1 MLRSARRKSEL
12 RLFFVIVACAT
23 VGGGIYGLLIGS
35 SLADK
40 FYWAGV
46 VQGALTGAGISAWC
60 AGYDLLLADHPMFRR
75 LRRAPFSIHIAAK
88 TSYYVVGVLLNLIV
102 WSELFA
108 PLHGDE
114 GWTVYS
120 TEFLVTFGLSLLVSF
135 VVNLLVEI
143 NRLLGQ
149 NVLANFVAGRYHRP
163 REEERVFL
171 FVDLIGSTRI
181 AERIGPLRFHA
192 LLDDFFVDLSE
203 PIQAARGQIY
213 TYVGDEVIVTWPL
226 EAGVARARCLT
237 CYFDML
243 DYLADREEAYRR
255 KYGVAPAFRAALHCG
270 PVVVGEMGDQKQEIV
285 VLGDTVNTTARLEEA
300 CRDLGEPV
308 LMSAD
313 LRNRLDLP
321 AAISAES
328 LGSIALRGRQAP
340 VEVFAPR
347 RIQAA

>member
-1 MLRSARRKSEL
+1 MSRSARRRSEL

-23 VGGGIYGLLIGS
+23 VGGAVYGLLIGS
-35 SLADK
+35 SLADEI
-40 FYWAGV
+40 YWAGI
-46 VQGALTGAGISAWC
+46 VQGALTGASISAWC
-60 AGYDLLLADHPMFRR
+60 AGYDLILDDQPLFRR
-75 LRRAPFSIHIAAK
+75 LRRAPFTVHIAAK
-88 TSYYVVGVLLNLIV
+88 TSFYVVGVLASLIG

-108 PLHGDE
+108 TYQDGGHWNLQ
-114 GWTVYS
+114 S
-120 TEFLVTFGLSLLVSF
+120 REFLVTFALSLLVAF
-135 VVNLLVEI
+135 VVNLLIEI

-163 REEERVFL
+163 RQEARVFL
-171 FVDLIGSTRI
+171 FADLVGSTRL

-192 LLDDFFVDLSE
+192 LLNDFFVDLGE

-226 EAGVARARCLT
+226 EVGVDRARCLT

-243 DYLADREEAYRR
+243 DYLAVRAPEYLR
-255 KYGVAPAFRAALHCG
+255 KYGVAPTFRAALHCG
-270 PVVVGEMGDQKQEIV
+270 QVVVGEMGDQKQEIV

-300 CRDLGEPV
+300 CRELDRPV

-313 LRNRLDLP
+313 LHDRLRLP
-321 AAISAES
+321 SGIEAES
-328 LGSIALRGRQAP
+328 LGAITLRGRRAP

-347 RIQAA
+347 RAGAD

>member
-1 MLRSARRKSEL
+1 MLRSARQKSEL

-23 VGGGIYGLLIGS
+23 VGGAVYGLLIGS
-35 SLADK
+35 SLSERLHWPGIA
-40 FYWAGV
+40 
-46 VQGALTGAGISAWC
+46 QGAITGAGISAWC
-60 AGYDLLLADHPMFRR
+60 AGYDLILAGQRLFRR

-88 TSYYVVGVLLNLIV
+88 TSYYVFGVLINLIV
-102 WSELFA
+102 WAEVFA
-108 PLHGDE
+108 SLHGDE
-114 GWTVYS
+114 GRNIRS
-120 TEFLVTFGLSLLVSF
+120 TEFLVTFALSLLVAF

-192 LLDDFFVDLSE
+192 LLNDFFVDLGE

-226 EAGVARARCLT
+226 AAGVEGARCLT
-237 CYFDML
+237 CYFEML
-243 DYLADREEAYRR
+243 DYLADRKDAYLR

-270 PVVVGEMGDQKQEIV
+270 LVVVGEMGDQKQEIV
-285 VLGDTVNTTARLEEA
+285 MLGDTVNTTARLEEA
-300 CRDLGEPV
+300 CRDLGQPV

-313 LRNRLDLP
+313 LRQRLDLP
-321 AAISAES
+321 PAIDADS
-328 LGSIALRGRQAP
+328 LGSIALRGREAP

-347 RIQAA
+347 RTGAA